1 MTEID
6 VDKDEAFKAIK
17 DSIPPEFEDPDEE
30 QQRAIDE
37 LDKRTGFNPDPVPL
51 VEAAT
56 TEIMGKYN
64 FVTIQETE
72 EIWYYKDGVYVP
84 GGEIIIAK
92 EAENTYHFEINSSKV
107 TEIKGHIMRLTY
119 HAKEEF
125 DADINI
131 INLKNGLYDWKNDVL
146 KEHTADYLSIN
157 QKSIVYDKTAKPK
170 LFGKFLSQVLYSRDI
185 RTAIDAMAYTFHR
198 DYDIEVI
205 FILYG
210 VGANGKTVFTSLLTH
225 LHGKNNVS
233 NVPLPTILKNKFA
246 LSDLEN
252 KDLNIDNELPGYMI
266 SEAAVLKRLTG
277 GSRQQV
283 RIERKNQKAYDTT
296 LYAKLFFNA
305 NKMPESEDMSDA
317 YNRRVIIISFPNR
330 FDGAREDKQLIPK
343 LTTEREVSGI
353 FNLLMVYLRRIHK
366 NKELY
371 VNEKTTEEK
380 RAKYERAVNP
390 IKTFLEEALA
400 EELTEADEETKEDVY
415 KAYQKYCDGYYLPVE
430 KFEMLSRILKGKFGF
445 QDKRREVNDVKIAYW
460 KHMRLAGEYVRVKGQ
475 TPLSL
480 LPTSTTGYGQ

>member
-1 MTEID
+1 MNPKDIF
-6 VDKDEAFKAIK
+6 DKDFENRAN
-17 DSIPPEFEDPDEE
+17 PTNPEPSLIES
-30 QQRAIDE
+30 
-37 LDKRTGFNPDPVPL
+37 
-51 VEAAT
+51 AT
-56 TEIMGKYN
+56 TGMMSKYT
-64 FVTIQETE
+64 FVTIQETD
-72 EIWYYKDGVYVP
+72 EIWYYKNGVYVP

-119 HAKEEF
+119 HAREEF
-125 DADINI
+125 DADINT
-131 INLKNGLYDWKNDVL
+131 INLKNGLYDWKNNL
-146 KEHTADYLSIN
+146 LREHSSGYLSMN
-157 QKSIVYDKTAKPK
+157 QKSIVYDKNAKTK
-170 LFGKFLSQVLYSRDI
+170 LFGKFLSEVLYPRDI

-233 NVPLPTILKNKFA
+233 NVPLPTILRNRFA

-266 SEAAVLKRLTG
+266 TEAAVLKRLTG
-277 GSRQQV
+277 GSRQPV

-330 FDGAREDKQLIPK
+330 FDGATEDKQLIAK
-343 LTTEREVSGI
+343 LTTEQEVSGI
-353 FNLLMVYLRRIHK
+353 FNLLMVYLRHIQK

-390 IKTFLEEALA
+390 IKAFLEEALA
-400 EELTEADEETKEDVY
+400 EEELTEIDEEKKEDVY
-415 KAYQKYCDGYYLPVE
+415 KAYEIYCEKYSLPVE
-430 KFEMLSRILKGKFGF
+430 KFEMLGRILKGKFGYK
-445 QDKRREVNDVKIAYW
+445 DTRHEVNGKKIAYW
-460 KHMRLAGEYVRVKGQ
+460 KGMRLSGEYVLVKGQ

-480 LPTSTTGYGQ
+480 LPTSTT

>member
-1 MTEID
+1 M
-6 VDKDEAFKAIK
+6 
-17 DSIPPEFEDPDEE
+17 
-30 QQRAIDE
+30 
-37 LDKRTGFNPDPVPL
+37 
-51 VEAAT
+51 
-56 TEIMGKYN
+56 
-64 FVTIQETE
+64 
-72 EIWYYKDGVYVP
+72 
-84 GGEIIIAK
+84 
-92 EAENTYHFEINSSKV
+92 
-107 TEIKGHIMRLTY
+107 Y

-125 DADINI
+125 DADISI
-131 INLKNGLYDWKNDVL
+131 INLKNGLYDWKNDLL
-146 KEHTADYLSIN
+146 KEHSPDYLSIN
-157 QKSIVYDKTAKPK
+157 QKSIVYDKNAKPK
-170 LFGKFLSQVLYSRDI
+170 LFGKFLSEVLYSRDI

-210 VGANGKTVFTSLLTH
+210 VGVNGKTVFTSLLTH

-246 LSDLEN
+246 LSDLES

-266 SEAAVLKRLTG
+266 TEAAVLKRLTG

-283 RIERKNQKAYDTT
+283 RIERKNQKAYDIT

-305 NKMPESEDMSDA
+305 NRMPESEDMSDA

-330 FDGAREDKQLIPK
+330 FDGAKEDKQLIAK

-353 FNLLMVYLRRIHK
+353 FNLLMVYLRHIQK
-366 NKELY
+366 TKELY

-390 IKTFLEEALA
+390 IKAFLEEALA
-400 EELTEADEETKEDVY
+400 EEEELSDDEDRKEDVY
-415 KAYQKYCDGYYLPVE
+415 NAYVIYCNKYSLPVE
-430 KFEMLSRILKGKFGF
+430 KFEMLGRVLKGKFGYK
-445 QDKRREVNDVKIAYW
+445 DTRHEVNKKKVAYW
-460 KHMRLAGEYVRVKGQ
+460 KRVKLLGEYVQAKGQ

-480 LPTSTTGYGQ
+480 LPTSTTG

>member
-1 MTEID
+1 
-6 VDKDEAFKAIK
+6 
-17 DSIPPEFEDPDEE
+17 
-30 QQRAIDE
+30 
-37 LDKRTGFNPDPVPL
+37 
-51 VEAAT
+51 
-56 TEIMGKYN
+56 
-64 FVTIQETE
+64 
-72 EIWYYKDGVYVP
+72 
-84 GGEIIIAK
+84 
-92 EAENTYHFEINSSKV
+92 
-107 TEIKGHIMRLTY
+107 MRLTY

-146 KEHTADYLSIN
+146 KDHSPHYLSTN
-157 QKSIVYDKTAKPK
+157 QKSILYDKNAKPK
-170 LFGKFLSQVLYSRDI
+170 LLGKFLSQVLYSRDI

-330 FDGAREDKQLIPK
+330 FDGAREDKQLIAK
-343 LTTEREVSGI
+343 LTTEHEISGI
-353 FNLLMVYLRRIHK
+353 FNLLMVYLRRIAK
-366 NKELY
+366 TKELY

-390 IKTFLEEALA
+390 IKAFLDEALA
-400 EELTEADEETKEDVY
+400 EEDELSDADEETKEYVY
-415 KAYQKYCDGYYLPVE
+415 KAYEMYCDKYSLPVE
-430 KFEMLSRILKGKFGF
+430 KLEMLSRILKGKFGF
-445 QDKRREVNDVKIAYW
+445 QDKRREVKGEKIAYW
-460 KHMRLAGEYVRVKGQ
+460 KHMRLTSEYVIEGSDPSFV
-475 TPLSL
+475 
-480 LPTSTTGYGQ
+480 TTDINDRI

>member
-1 MTEID
+1 MTGID

-17 DSIPPEFEDPDEE
+17 DSMQPEFGDPNED
-30 QQRAIDE
+30 QQKAIDD
-37 LDKRTGFNPDPVPL
+37 LDKQTGFNPDPVPL

-56 TEIMGKYN
+56 IDIMNKYT
-64 FVTIQETE
+64 FVTIQETD
-72 EIWYYKDGVYVP
+72 EILYYKDGVYVP
-84 GGEIIIAK
+84 GGQIIIAK
-92 EAENTYHFEINSSKV
+92 EAEQTYRFEINSSKV

-131 INLKNGLYDWKNDVL
+131 INLKNGLYDWKNNLL
-146 KEHTADYLSIN
+146 KEHSQDYLSIN
-157 QKSIVYDKTAKPK
+157 QKSIIYDKIAKPK
-170 LFGKFLSQVLYSRDI
+170 LFGKFLSEVLYPRDI

-210 VGANGKTVFTSLLTH
+210 IGANGKTVFTSLLTH

-266 SEAAVLKRLTG
+266 TEAAVLKRLTG

-330 FDGAREDKQLIPK
+330 FDGAREDKQLIAK
-343 LTTEREVSGI
+343 LTTQQEISGI
-353 FNLLMVYLRRIHK
+353 FNLLMVYLRHIQK
-366 NKELY
+366 NRELY
-371 VNEKTTEEK
+371 VNEKTTEQK

-390 IKTFLEEALA
+390 IKAFLEEALA
-400 EELTEADEETKEDVY
+400 EDELTETDEEKKEDVY
-415 KAYQKYCDGYYLPVE
+415 KAYEMYCEKYSLPVE
-430 KFEMLSRILKGKFGF
+430 KFEMLGRILKGKFGYK
-445 QDKRREVNDVKIAYW
+445 DTRHEVNDKKIAYW
-460 KHMRLAGEYVRVKGQ
+460 KGLRLSADYIWVKGQ

-480 LPTSTTGYGQ
+480 LPTSTT

>member
-6 VDKDEAFKAIK
+6 VDKDEAFAAIK
-17 DSIPPEFEDPDEE
+17 DSIPPEYVDLNEE
-30 QQRAIDE
+30 QQEAIDA
-37 LDKRTGFNPDPVPL
+37 LDRQTGFNPNPVPL

-56 TEIMGKYN
+56 TEIMNKYT
-64 FVTIQETE
+64 FVTIQETD
-72 EIWYYKDGVYVP
+72 EIWHYKDGVYVP

-92 EAENTYHFEINSSKV
+92 EAETAYHFEINSSKV
-107 TEIKGHIMRLTY
+107 AEIKGHITRLTY
-119 HAKEEF
+119 HPREDF

-131 INLKNGLYDWKNDVL
+131 INLKNGLYDWKNNIL
-146 KEHTADYLSIN
+146 KEHSPDYLSIN
-157 QKSIVYDKTAKPK
+157 QKSIVYDKNAKPK
-170 LFGKFLSQVLYSRDI
+170 LFGKFLSEVLYPRDI
-185 RTAIDAMAYTFHR
+185 RTGIDAMAYTFHR

-317 YNRRVIIISFPNR
+317 YNRRIIIISFPNR
-330 FDGAREDKQLIPK
+330 FDGAREDKQLIAK
-343 LTTEREVSGI
+343 LTTEKEISGI
-353 FNLLMVYLRRIHK
+353 FNLLMVYLRQISK

-390 IKTFLEEALA
+390 IKAFLEEALA
-400 EELTEADEETKEDVY
+400 EELTDADEETKEDIY
-415 KAYQKYCDGYYLPVE
+415 KAYQKYCDEYYLPVE
-430 KFEMLSRILKGKFGF
+430 KFEMLSRILKGRFGF
-445 QDKRREVNDVKIAYW
+445 LDKRRELNEVKIAYW
-460 KHMRLAGEYVRVKGQ
+460 KHMRLTGEYVRVKGQ

-480 LPTSTTGYGQ
+480 LPTSTTG

>member
-1 MTEID
+1 
-6 VDKDEAFKAIK
+6 
-17 DSIPPEFEDPDEE
+17 
-30 QQRAIDE
+30 
-37 LDKRTGFNPDPVPL
+37 LH
-51 VEAAT
+51 
-56 TEIMGKYN
+56 
-64 FVTIQETE
+64 
-72 EIWYYKDGVYVP
+72 YKDGVYVP
-84 GGEIIIAK
+84 GGQIIIAK

-131 INLKNGLYDWKNDVL
+131 INLKNGLYNWKNDIL
-146 KEHTADYLSIN
+146 KEHSPDYLSIN
-157 QKSIVYDKTAKPK
+157 QKSIVYDKKAKPR
-170 LFGKFLSQVLYSRDI
+170 LFGKFLSEVLYSRDI

-210 VGANGKTVFTSLLTH
+210 VGANGKTVFTSLLTD

-330 FDGAREDKQLIPK
+330 FDGATEDKHLIAK

-353 FNLLMVYLRRIHK
+353 FNLLMVYLRHIQK
-366 NKELY
+366 TKELY

-380 RAKYERAVNP
+380 RAKYERAVSP
-390 IKTFLEEALA
+390 IKAFLEEALA
-400 EELTEADEETKEDVY
+400 EGESTETDEEKKEDVY
-415 KAYQKYCDGYYLPVE
+415 KAYELYCEKYSLPVE

-480 LPTSTTGYGQ
+480 LPTSTTGYGP

>member
-1 MTEID
+1 M
-6 VDKDEAFKAIK
+6 
-17 DSIPPEFEDPDEE
+17 
-30 QQRAIDE
+30 
-37 LDKRTGFNPDPVPL
+37 
-51 VEAAT
+51 
-56 TEIMGKYN
+56 
-64 FVTIQETE
+64 
-72 EIWYYKDGVYVP
+72 
-84 GGEIIIAK
+84 
-92 EAENTYHFEINSSKV
+92 
-107 TEIKGHIMRLTY
+107 
-119 HAKEEF
+119 
-125 DADINI
+125 
-131 INLKNGLYDWKNDVL
+131 
-146 KEHTADYLSIN
+146 
-157 QKSIVYDKTAKPK
+157 KSYTP
-170 LFGKFLSQVLYSRDI
+170 RDI

-266 SEAAVLKRLTG
+266 TEAAVLKRLTG

-330 FDGAREDKQLIPK
+330 FDGAREDKQLIAK

-353 FNLLMVYLRRIHK
+353 FNLLMVYLRHIQK

-371 VNEKTTEEK
+371 VNEKTTEQK

-390 IKTFLEEALA
+390 IKAFLEEALA
-400 EELTEADEETKEDVY
+400 EEELTETDEEKKEDVY
-415 KAYQKYCDGYYLPVE
+415 KAYEMYCEKYSLPVE
-430 KFEMLSRILKGKFGF
+430 KFEMLGRILKGKFGYK
-445 QDKRREVNDVKIAYW
+445 DTRHEVNDKKIPYW
-460 KHMRLAGEYVRVKGQ
+460 KGMRLAGDYVRVKGQ

-480 LPTSTTGYGQ
+480 LPTSTTGYGS

>member
-1 MTEID
+1 M
-6 VDKDEAFKAIK
+6 
-17 DSIPPEFEDPDEE
+17 
-30 QQRAIDE
+30 
-37 LDKRTGFNPDPVPL
+37 

-56 TEIMGKYN
+56 IAIMNKYT
-64 FVTIQETE
+64 FVTIQETD
-72 EIWYYKDGVYVP
+72 EILYYKDGVYVP
-84 GGEIIIAK
+84 GGQIIIAK

-119 HAKEEF
+119 HAREEF
-125 DADINI
+125 DADC
-131 INLKNGLYDWKNDVL
+131 LKNGLYDWKNDIL
-146 KEHTADYLSIN
+146 KPHSPYYLSIN
-157 QKSIVYDKTAKPK
+157 QKSIIYDKKAKPK
-170 LFGKFLSQVLYSRDI
+170 LFGKFLSEVLYPRDI

-266 SEAAVLKRLTG
+266 TEAAVLKRLTG

-330 FDGAREDKQLIPK
+330 FDGATEDKHLIAK
-343 LTTEREVSGI
+343 LTTDREESGI
-353 FNLLMVYLRRIHK
+353 FNLLMVY
-366 NKELY
+366 
-371 VNEKTTEEK
+371 
-380 RAKYERAVNP
+380 
-390 IKTFLEEALA
+390 
-400 EELTEADEETKEDVY
+400 
-415 KAYQKYCDGYYLPVE
+415 C
-430 KFEMLSRILKGKFGF
+430 
-445 QDKRREVNDVKIAYW
+445 QD
-460 KHMRLAGEYVRVKGQ
+460 
-475 TPLSL
+475 
-480 LPTSTTGYGQ
+480 

>member
-1 MTEID
+1 
-6 VDKDEAFKAIK
+6 VA
-17 DSIPPEFEDPDEE
+17 
-30 QQRAIDE
+30 
-37 LDKRTGFNPDPVPL
+37 
-51 VEAAT
+51 
-56 TEIMGKYN
+56 
-64 FVTIQETE
+64 
-72 EIWYYKDGVYVP
+72 
-84 GGEIIIAK
+84 
-92 EAENTYHFEINSSKV
+92 
-107 TEIKGHIMRLTY
+107 EIKGHIMRLMY

-125 DADINI
+125 DADISI
-131 INLKNGLYDWKNDVL
+131 INLKNGLYDWKNDLL
-146 KEHTADYLSIN
+146 KEHSPDYLSIN
-157 QKSIVYDKTAKPK
+157 QKSIVYDKNAKPK
-170 LFGKFLSQVLYSRDI
+170 LFGKFLREVLYSRDI

-210 VGANGKTVFTSLLTH
+210 VGVNGKTVFTSLLTH

-246 LSDLEN
+246 LSDLES

-266 SEAAVLKRLTG
+266 TEAAVLKRLTG

-283 RIERKNQKAYDTT
+283 RIERKNQKAYDIT

-305 NKMPESEDMSDA
+305 NRMPESEDMSDA

-330 FDGAREDKQLIPK
+330 FDGAKEDKQLIAK

-353 FNLLMVYLRRIHK
+353 FNLLMVYLRHIQK
-366 NKELY
+366 TKELY

-390 IKTFLEEALA
+390 IKAFLEEALA
-400 EELTEADEETKEDVY
+400 EEEELSDDEDRKEDVY
-415 KAYQKYCDGYYLPVE
+415 NAYVIYCNKYSLPVE
-430 KFEMLSRILKGKFGF
+430 KFEMLGRVLKGKFGYK
-445 QDKRREVNDVKIAYW
+445 DTRHEVNKKKVAYW
-460 KHMRLAGEYVRVKGQ
+460 KRVKLSGEYVQAKGQ

-480 LPTSTTGYGQ
+480 LPTSTTG